1 MSEQWQKILENLV
14 IKLDPSDFN
23 VWIAP
28 LTAEITGHS
37 ISLQLDG
44 ASAFF
49 VDRFKKKMDRVIRE
63 AAAEVFSCLPMDVRL
78 EVKSLPAKPQA
89 QARPQPPSAA
99 ERPSAAGAPAAAS
112 SAGARPSRPVASG
125 HAASGSVAPSQAAAR
140 QPRAS
145 RQPAAEM
152 PVAEMPASGMPAS
165 GMPDG
170 QPCCAAQAAAEARPR
185 QRAVPRPLLPQAP
198 LSRPVTGSGLKLSQ
212 KLLRYTFDDFV
223 VGESNRLAYAAA
235 KDICASGG
243 FVDTL
248 FLNSDAGL
256 GKTHIVQSVAASVNA
271 AKGAQARV
279 ACLTADD
286 FCSRFVSGSRTSTL
300 AEFDAQLKALDFF
313 MLDDVHFLQGK
324 DKTQEFLL
332 NLVKH
337 LQDKGAKVV
346 FTSSFQ
352 PRDLTMLDSQLVS
365 MLLSGIRARMD
376 LPTYEMRRELL
387 RSKAR
392 VHQVILPEEVEH
404 LLASRL
410 TGDVRQLESCLRTLL
425 LKMRVLKAPLTPEM
439 CLDVLDEFAPALP
452 VQSSFE
458 DLLRIVAEG
467 FGLSPE
473 QLGSRVRRREIVNA
487 RNTLFYLARKHTDLT
502 LEQIGGRL
510 NKRHSTVLKGIA
522 AVEQEMG
529 RESTA
534 GRQMQRVVSLIER
547 SAGMAPR

>member
-1 MSEQWQKILENLV
+1 AQPQ
-14 IKLDPSDFN
+14 PQ
-23 VWIAP
+23 A
-28 LTAEITGHS
+28 
-37 ISLQLDG
+37 
-44 ASAFF
+44 
-49 VDRFKKKMDRVIRE
+49 R
-63 AAAEVFSCLPMDVRL
+63 
-78 EVKSLPAKPQA
+78 PQA
-89 QARPQPPSAA
+89 QASSD
-99 ERPSAAGAPAAAS
+99 RPSAAGEPAS
-112 SAGARPSRPVASG
+112 GPGARPSRP
-125 HAASGSVAPSQAAAR
+125 AASGSSAPSQAPAC

-145 RQPAAEM
+145 QQPAGQQSGCQQPASEM
-152 PVAEMPASGMPAS
+152 PEGLAS
-165 GMPDG
+165 
-170 QPCCAAQAAAEARPR
+170 CAAQASAEARPR
-185 QRAVPRPLLPQAP
+185 QRAVARPLLPQAP

-235 KDICASGG
+235 KDLCASGG

-271 AKGAQARV
+271 ARGSQARV

-337 LQDKGAKVV
+337 LQDKGSKVV

-452 VQSSFE
+452 MQSSFE

-522 AVEQEMG
+522 AVEQEMR

-547 SAGMAPR
+547 SAGMATR

>member
-1 MSEQWQKILENLV
+1 MKR
-14 IKLDPSDFN
+14 LDPSDFN
-23 VWIAP
+23 VWITP
-28 LTAEITGHS
+28 LSAEITGHS
-37 ISLQLDG
+37 ISLRLDG
-44 ASAFF
+44 ATGFF
-49 VDRFKKKMDRVIRE
+49 VERFKKKMERVIRE
-63 AAAEVFSCLPMDVRL
+63 AAAEVFACLPMDVRL
-78 EVKSLPAKPQA
+78 EVSGRP
-89 QARPQPPSAA
+89 ARPQSASPSPAPSPSPKAACPVAGAAPRRGARPAMSEATDSAA
-99 ERPSAAGAPAAAS
+99 PRKRGRGAPADLAPAGTGQAPADRTPAGRAA
-112 SAGARPSRPVASG
+112 VAS
-125 HAASGSVAPSQAAAR
+125 QD
-140 QPRAS
+140 
-145 RQPAAEM
+145 AE
-152 PVAEMPASGMPAS
+152 G
-165 GMPDG
+165 GRG
-170 QPCCAAQAAAEARPR
+170 RH
-185 QRAVPRPLLPQAP
+185 RAVPGSLLPQAP
-198 LSRPVTGSGLKLSQ
+198 LNRPVTGSGVKLSQ
-212 KLLRYTFDDFV
+212 KLFRYTFDDFV

-235 KDICASGG
+235 RELCSQSG

-256 GKTHIVQSVAASVNA
+256 GKTHIVQSVAASVQA
-271 AKGAQARV
+271 ARGAHAGV
-279 ACLTADD
+279 ACLSADD
-286 FCSRFVSGSRTSTL
+286 FCSRFVAGSRSGTL

-337 LQDKGAKVV
+337 LQDKGSRVV
-346 FTSSFQ
+346 FTSSCQ
-352 PRDLTMLDSQLVS
+352 PRDLTMLDSQLAS
-365 MLLSGIRARMD
+365 MLLSGIRAHMD
-376 LPTYEMRRELL
+376 LPTYEMRREML

-392 VHQVILPEEVEH
+392 IHQVILPDEVEH

-439 CLDVLDEFAPALP
+439 CMDVLDDFAPAASSGQP
-452 VQSSFE
+452 SFE

-510 NKRHSTVLKGIA
+510 NKRHSTVIKGIT
-522 AVEQEMG
+522 AVEQEML
-529 RESTA
+529 RESSA